1 MLMLDLQNSFNLALF
16 SPSVNFFFFE
26 VLSLKYSN
34 YSLVAWLE
42 KFYKSIVL
50 ALEYVFS
57 SQCSLSLNRL
67 VTLGPD
73 IPPFF
78 VDFHFPVNKEG
89 GFEKFPQCCWILS
102 MVGYS

>member
-1 MLMLDLQNSFNLALF
+1 MNSIRAWLRHFDPGYGCNVCGMLMLDLQNSFNLALF
-16 SPSVNFFFFE
+16 SPSVNFFFFFE

-42 KFYKSIVL
+42 KFYKPIVL

-73 IPPFF
+73 IGPF
-78 VDFHFPVNKEG
+78 
-89 GFEKFPQCCWILS
+89 L
-102 MVGYS
+102 